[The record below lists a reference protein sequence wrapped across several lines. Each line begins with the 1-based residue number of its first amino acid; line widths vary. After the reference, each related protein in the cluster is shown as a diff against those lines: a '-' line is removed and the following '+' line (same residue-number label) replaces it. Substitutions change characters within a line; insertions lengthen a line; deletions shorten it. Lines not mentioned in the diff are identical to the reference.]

1 MQNNRFFQIAIDG
14 PVAAGKG
21 TVAKKLAARLHF
33 LYVDTGAMYRAAGL
47 LAADNQLTIEEKNE
61 TAIADLLQKAE
72 FHLENTLDETGNLIT
87 LVSLNG
93 KDVSDKIRTAE
104 VSGLASKVATLK
116 KVREVLVKKQQ
127 SIAEKFNVV
136 MEGRDIGL
144 RVLPEAQLKLYLTA
158 DLDERARRRYEQNK
172 NIDQHLTLEMVKKQV
187 AERDYLDMHRE
198 NDPLTVVPDA
208 VVIDT
213 TKIDAEAAVEK
224 IIKIIPDQVRDD

>member
-224 IIKIIPDQVRDD
+224 IIKIKNKK